1 MDKDWS
7 YPGRELESMA
17 IAANYRRWI
26 LAKLGPFLGQRIVEV
41 GAGTG
46 SFSELLLERKPQS
59 LLALEPSSNL
69 YPLLWQKLSRMNFPI
84 HIEAMQSTLSH
95 AVPQLAG
102 SAEPDSILYINVLE
116 HVEDDLEELRVAH
129 SMLASSGRVLV
140 FVPAHQWLMGP
151 FDHKVGHFRRYTR
164 SSLITTVEGAGF
176 TIRFSA
182 YFDLLGVL
190 TWWLKYRVFKSDQM
204 EAGLVSLYDRW
215 GVPLSRILDSITNS
229 QMGKNVIVIG
239 EKRGTS

>member
-1 MDKDWS
+1 
-7 YPGRELESMA
+7 MA